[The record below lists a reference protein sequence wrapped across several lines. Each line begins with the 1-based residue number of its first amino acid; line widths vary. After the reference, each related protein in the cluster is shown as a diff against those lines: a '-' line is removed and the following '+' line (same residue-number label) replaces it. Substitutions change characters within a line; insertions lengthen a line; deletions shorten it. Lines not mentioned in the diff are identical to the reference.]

1 MNYRKKAVLLAVAL
15 LGFHL
20 GICAQSLSL
29 KMQNVSVKKA
39 MTELQAKSGY
49 SFVYIAGDVDTD
61 RKVSVDADQ
70 LQEAIKQILQGQQVT
85 YEIQGKN
92 VVVRKIASQSNAVKQ
107 ERKVSGTVKD
117 ANGEPIIGANVTV
130 KGDSSIG
137 TITDIDGR
145 FSLDVPAG
153 AVLQVTY
160 IGFASQ
166 EIKVGNRKEV
176 DISLRE
182 DTEMLDEVVVV
193 GYGTAKKSD
202 LAGAVVR
209 ADLNTLQESPN
220 VSLGSALQGI
230 IPGLNVGAVT
240 QAGKN
245 PSISIRGRNS
255 ISGGT
260 SPLIVLDGIIYRGD
274 LVDINMN
281 DVESI
286 DVLKDASAAAIYG
299 SEASNGVILVTSK
312 TGKTTGKPII
322 EYNGSFSYQ
331 QPTNKDLYPTG
342 REGFLQRIADRF
354 LEESRTGDDLLT
366 PNPNWD
372 VTKHLMDG
380 NVLNGYLNGVDTDW
394 WDMLTNDMP
403 YIQTHNLSVRGRTEM
418 NSYFMSVGYT
428 DQQNLII
435 NDTFKRYNIRANM
448 DVNVTKW
455 LKIGMQSFF
464 TVSDYSGQSPNLTT
478 VMELPP
484 LAAAVDENG
493 EYINQ
498 PYKSVLNPML
508 TIQQDDV
515 NKRYNL
521 SGNFY
526 VDIDIP
532 FIAGLNYRVNFSQNL
547 IENKIFN
554 FNKWGANFEGE
565 GSKENNSQY
574 NWTIDNIL
582 TYKNT
587 FGNHAINATLVYGA
601 EKRQY
606 EMTKA
611 SASKF
616 LNDALGYDNLGLGQ
630 SDMQSV
636 SSGAWQESSLYMMAR
651 AIYSFKDRYIVTGT
665 IRRDGFSGFGEGN
678 KFGIFPSAAIA
689 WRASEEDFIKNNVSW
704 IDNLKLRMS
713 YGQNGNRTVGRYQ
726 TLAKLDT
733 DVGYL
738 FGDGA
743 TGEQMQWVSS
753 LANSDLKWE
762 TTNTF
767 NFGIDFSLFRNRLFG
782 NVDFYKSQTHN
793 LLYDISIPEMNG
805 IASIPT
811 NIGKLNNKGFEMSIT
826 GIPIQTKDF
835 AWSMTFNFSRNR
847 NKVVSILGQ
856 DVDGDGKEDDLVAD
870 KIFIG
875 HPYGVAYD
883 YKLIGMWQI
892 DDYLAGR
899 IPEGFT
905 YGTYKVED
913 LNKDGAYT
921 DEDDRMILGYTDPA
935 YRFSIQNTLQY
946 KNWEL
951 KFMINSVQGGK
962 KYYYGQPGKD
972 LNNPDNIY
980 QNNMFD
986 FDYWTPENPDA
997 RYRQLGYAPNAYG
1010 TDFSPYMQR
1019 NFVRL
1024 QDVTISYNVPISFLR
1039 KFNVNRLKLYLTGKN
1054 LLTLTQWDGWDP
1066 ESGSGLEAAYPVMR
1080 SYSIGLNIEF

>member
-1 MNYRKKAVLLAVAL
+1 
-15 LGFHL
+15 
-20 GICAQSLSL
+20 
-29 KMQNVSVKKA
+29 
-39 MTELQAKSGY
+39 
-49 SFVYIAGDVDTD
+49 
-61 RKVSVDADQ
+61 
-70 LQEAIKQILQGQQVT
+70 
-85 YEIQGKN
+85 
-92 VVVRKIASQSNAVKQ
+92 
-107 ERKVSGTVKD
+107 
-117 ANGEPIIGANVTV
+117 
-130 KGDSSIG
+130 
-137 TITDIDGR
+137 
-145 FSLDVPAG
+145 
-153 AVLQVTY
+153 
-160 IGFASQ
+160 
-166 EIKVGNRKEV
+166 
-176 DISLRE
+176 
-182 DTEMLDEVVVV
+182 
-193 GYGTAKKSD
+193 
-202 LAGAVVR
+202 
-209 ADLNTLQESPN
+209 
-220 VSLGSALQGI
+220 
-230 IPGLNVGAVT
+230 
-240 QAGKN
+240 
-245 PSISIRGRNS
+245 
-255 ISGGT
+255 
-260 SPLIVLDGIIYRGD
+260 
-274 LVDINMN
+274 
-281 DVESI
+281 
-286 DVLKDASAAAIYG
+286 
-299 SEASNGVILVTSK
+299 
-312 TGKTTGKPII
+312 
-322 EYNGSFSYQ
+322 
-331 QPTNKDLYPTG
+331 
-342 REGFLQRIADRF
+342 
-354 LEESRTGDDLLT
+354 
-366 PNPNWD
+366 
-372 VTKHLMDG
+372 
-380 NVLNGYLNGVDTDW
+380 
-394 WDMLTNDMP
+394 
-403 YIQTHNLSVRGRTEM
+403 
-418 NSYFMSVGYT
+418 
-428 DQQNLII
+428 
-435 NDTFKRYNIRANM
+435 
-448 DVNVTKW
+448 
-455 LKIGMQSFF
+455 
-464 TVSDYSGQSPNLTT
+464 
-478 VMELPP
+478 
-484 LAAAVDENG
+484 
-493 EYINQ
+493 
-498 PYKSVLNPML
+498 
-508 TIQQDDV
+508 
-515 NKRYNL
+515 
-521 SGNFY
+521 
-526 VDIDIP
+526 
-532 FIAGLNYRVNFSQNL
+532 
-547 IENKIFN
+547 
-554 FNKWGANFEGE
+554 
-565 GSKENNSQY
+565 
-574 NWTIDNIL
+574 
-582 TYKNT
+582 
-587 FGNHAINATLVYGA
+587 
-601 EKRQY
+601 
-606 EMTKA
+606 
-611 SASKF
+611 
-616 LNDALGYDNLGLGQ
+616 
-630 SDMQSV
+630 
-636 SSGAWQESSLYMMAR
+636 
-651 AIYSFKDRYIVTGT
+651 
-665 IRRDGFSGFGEGN
+665 
-678 KFGIFPSAAIA
+678 
-689 WRASEEDFIKNNVSW
+689 
-704 IDNLKLRMS
+704 MS

-743 TGEQMQWVSS
+743 TGEQMQRVSS

-1019 NFVRL
+1019 TFVRL